1 MANANPTTGVR
12 YGYISANSLDS
23 EILDELQYGMQAVD
37 AHFEELQT
45 EIEEALSSVLSKY
58 LYDKWEI
65 EDVIDLAIE
74 HVGNNWH
81 EDEPV
86 HEGEYEGVRY
96 RTSWLGGALNVW
108 IFDSPV
114 TGHYAECS
122 PCVPGAGNL
131 DCPDLDGVVC
141 YDVPKEWR
149 NARS

>member
-1 MANANPTTGVR
+1 MVNVNPTTGVR

-23 EILDELQYGMQAVD
+23 EILEELIYGSQAVD
-37 AHFEELQT
+37 VHWEDAVRELTDNFTYGNLDDGEDQCDDFDDELDRRKEEL
-45 EIEEALSSVLSKY
+45 A
-58 LYDKWEI
+58 
-65 EDVIDLAIE
+65 
-74 HVGNNWH
+74 NNWYD
-81 EDEPV
+81 DEPI

-108 IFDSPV
+108 IFDSPI

-131 DCPDLDGVVC
+131 NCPDLDGVVC

-149 NARS
+149 NG